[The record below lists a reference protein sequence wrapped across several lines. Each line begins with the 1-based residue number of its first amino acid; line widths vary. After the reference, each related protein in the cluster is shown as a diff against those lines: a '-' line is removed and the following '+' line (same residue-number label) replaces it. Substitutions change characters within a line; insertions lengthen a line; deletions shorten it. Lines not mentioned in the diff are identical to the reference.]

1 MSIKENIN
9 RIHVELS
16 NSFESV
22 KIEEKSNIKFGN
34 YFEISSVNEGLEV
47 KMVVSKRDLES
58 NNIKWSYF
66 ANPLDSNSYLIERVS
81 NIDNM
86 VNDVMDVVSKRRFTD
101 EYLSEINK

>member
-1 MSIKENIN
+1 
-9 RIHVELS
+9 
-16 NSFESV
+16 
-22 KIEEKSNIKFGN
+22 
-34 YFEISSVNEGLEV
+34 
-47 KMVVSKRDLES
+47 MVVSKRDLES

>member
-1 MSIKENIN
+1 MNIKQNVN

-16 NSFESV
+16 NNFESV
-22 KIEEKSNIKFGN
+22 QIEEKSNIKFGN

-86 VNDVMDVVSKRRFTD
+86 ITDIVDVVNKKRFSD